1 MSAAPA
7 ENRSPAFVPLTLAV
21 LVLAL
26 SAAFTAIAMR
36 SLPALHGARFDPAQW
51 LGSIGLPVG
60 CVLVVACALTDR
72 RGVPARPWA
81 CVLAALVL
89 LFGLG
94 LAWSMLE
101 MPWLASLA
109 RRLDPRALVAWTDG
123 LGAAKSLLVA
133 LVALPLAWRLGGRD
147 AAPVQWTSRQ
157 RRILGALAALCLGA
171 GVALLV
177 QTLAAAFT
185 ALGDSEQR
193 VGMSV
198 VALGVGA
205 VHGLAALIAPMR
217 RGAGT
222 LPALV
227 SALLTPALIVLG
239 SLPAMFAGEHWN
251 LPARVIVVLVVL
263 LLAPALSWLLVRR
276 WHGAGPRTGKPG

>member
-7 ENRSPAFVPLTLAV
+7 ENRSPAFVPLALAV
-21 LVLAL
+21 LMLAL
-26 SAAFTAIAMR
+26 TAAFTAIAMR

-60 CVLVVACALTDR
+60 FVVVVACALTDR

-101 MPWLASLA
+101 MPWLASLS
-109 RRLDPRALVAWTDG
+109 RRADARALLAWTDG
-123 LGAAKSLLVA
+123 LGALKSLLVA
-133 LVALPLAWRLGGRD
+133 LVALPLAWRLGGRG
-147 AAPVQWTSRQ
+147 ATPVQWSPRQ
-157 RRILGALAALCLGA
+157 RRLLGALTALCLGA

-177 QTLAAAFT
+177 PSLAAAFT

-198 VALGVGA
+198 VALGVGV
-205 VHGLAALIAPMR
+205 VHGLVALIAPMR
-217 RGAGT
+217 SAGA

-227 SALLTPALIVLG
+227 SALLTPVLIVLG
-239 SLPAMFAGEHWN
+239 SLPAMFGGEHWN

-276 WHGAGPRTGKPG
+276 RLGAAARTDGR